1 MRTPLA
7 LLKYIGRALLNAVGG
22 QLIGDALDFILDVL
36 PEMAHDVQ
44 EWWGRDRDA
53 DQRRAEIEALARVH
67 AAQLQRA
74 VAAAVEL
81 AAADEP
87 APVRQALAGYLT
99 QVPPTIRR
107 ALRRPSD
114 PSGTTVPPT
123 LPLQRPEDLLPFL
136 PSRLP
141 RFQPGDRPL
150 PGVERELVELLGA
163 GGFGEVWKARTP
175 AGSWVALKFC
185 LDPAAWELSR
195 HEADLLCRVQSQG
208 RHTGIVAL
216 LHTYLAADPPC
227 LEYEY
232 VEGGDL
238 AGLIQEWHRP
248 PAPPGPVIVE
258 RATRLLRDLAEVMAF
273 AHRLNPPIVHRDLK
287 PANILVTPATRRTG
301 SLPVRGAAGQASCL
315 SYEVKVADFGIGGL
329 AAGHAIALTRLG
341 GRPPSLL
348 TALRGAHSPLYASP
362 QQVRGDR
369 PDPRDDVY
377 ALGVIWYQAL
387 TGDLT
392 AGRPGGARWLKRLAE
407 QGMSPALLELLGA
420 CFEDSPA
427 DRPPDAAAF
436 ADALARAA
444 AAPRVHRAAAEL
456 PQVAPRIGSL
466 RRFEGH
472 GAAVEAVA
480 CAPHLP
486 GAGLGRAVS
495 GGADQTVR
503 LWDLGSGHELRRFE
517 GWQRWVLCVAFSPD
531 GRQIVSGGSDRV
543 VRLWDP
549 ETGWERQ
556 RLEGHRGRIL
566 AVSWTPDGRHVLSG
580 SSDRTLRLWDVA
592 TGQEM
597 RCSRGQADLAWSA
610 VAFSADGRH
619 ALSGSPDRIVRL
631 WSLSSGEEVCELT
644 GHTGPVLSVAF
655 SPDGRLA
662 LSGGWDRVA
671 RLWDLEAGR
680 EVRCLEGHS
689 GWIWSLAFSP
699 DGRRAL
705 SGGADHTVRLW
716 DVATGRESLRFE
728 GHTGSVLSV
737 AFAMD
742 GRCALSAGADHT
754 VRLWGL
760 PS

>member
-7 LLKYIGRALLNAVGG
+7 LLKYIAKALLNAVGG
-22 QLIGDALDFILDVL
+22 QLLGDAVDFILDVL

-44 EWWGRDRDA
+44 EWWGRDRNA
-53 DQRRAEIEALARVH
+53 EQRRAEIEALARAHV
-67 AAQLQRA
+67 AQLRQA
-74 VAAAVEL
+74 VSEAVEE

-107 ALRRPSD
+107 ALRRPGD

-123 LPLQRPEDLLPFL
+123 LPLHRPEDLLPFL
-136 PSRLP
+136 PTHLP
-141 RFQPGDRPL
+141 RFRPGARPL
-150 PGVERELVELLGA
+150 PGVDRELIELLGA
-163 GGFGEVWKARTP
+163 GGFGEVWKARTG

-185 LDPAAWELSR
+185 LDRAAQALSR
-195 HEADLLCRVQSQG
+195 HEADLLCRVQHQG
-208 RHTGIVAL
+208 RHPGIVSL
-216 LHTYLAADPPC
+216 LHMYLAADPPC

-248 PAPPGPVIVE
+248 PAPPGWKIVE
-258 RATRLLRDLAEVMAF
+258 KATHLMQHLAEIVAF
-273 AHRLNPPIVHRDLK
+273 AHRLQPPIVHRDLK
-287 PANILVTPATRRTG
+287 PANILVTGEDT
-301 SLPVRGAAGQASCL
+301 AAYAL
-315 SYEVKVADFGIGGL
+315 KVTDFGIGGL
-329 AAGHAIALTRLG
+329 ASGQAIAQTRLG
-341 GRPPSLL
+341 GRVPSLL

-392 AGRPGGARWLKRLAE
+392 AGRPGGARWLRRLTE
-407 QGMSPALLELLGA
+407 QGMSPALLDLLGA

-427 DRPPDAAAF
+427 DRPPDAAAL
-436 ADALARAA
+436 AEALARAL
-444 AAPRVHRAAAEL
+444 AAPRVRPVEEQPPA
-456 PQVAPRIGSL
+456 VPRIGAL

-480 CAPHLP
+480 CAPYLS
-486 GAGLGRAVS
+486 GTGLGRAVS
-495 GGADQTVR
+495 GSADQTVR
-503 LWDLGSGHELRRFE
+503 LWDLATGHELRRFE

-531 GRQIVSGGSDRV
+531 GKQIISGGSDRV

-549 ETGWERQ
+549 ATGWERQ
-556 RLEGHRGRIL
+556 RFEGHRGRIV
-566 AVSWTPDGRHVLSG
+566 AVSWSPDGRRILSG
-580 SSDRTLRLWDVA
+580 GSDRTLRLWDVA
-592 TGQEM
+592 SGQEM
-597 RCSRGQADLAWSA
+597 RCCRGTADLAWSA
-610 VAFSADGRH
+610 VAFSADGRR
-619 ALSGSPDRIVRL
+619 ALSGSADRTVRL
-631 WSLSSGEEVCELT
+631 WALTTGAEVCSLP
-644 GHTGPVLSVAF
+644 GHTGPVLTVAI
-655 SPDGRLA
+655 SPDGRLG

-671 RLWDLEAGR
+671 RLWDLETGR
-680 EVRCLEGHS
+680 ELRCLEGHT
-689 GWIWSLAFSP
+689 GWVWSLAFSP

-716 DVATGRESLRFE
+716 DVATGQEVLRFE
-728 GHTGSVLSV
+728 GHIGSVLSV
-737 AFAMD
+737 AFAVD
-742 GRCALSAGADHT
+742 GRCALSGGADHH

-760 PS
+760 PA